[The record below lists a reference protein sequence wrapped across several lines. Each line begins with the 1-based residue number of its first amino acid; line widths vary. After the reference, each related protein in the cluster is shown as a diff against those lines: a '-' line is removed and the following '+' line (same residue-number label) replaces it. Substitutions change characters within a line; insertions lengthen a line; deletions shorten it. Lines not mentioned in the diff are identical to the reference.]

1 VINHQ
6 KSFSPNSS
14 RSRERLQPSGKSN
27 SCDISDNSLVNNLSA
42 NNLRQLHNG
51 LHQPSNPA
59 KTTHQNHLNLNA
71 YQNQLTIQNHVQKTN
86 IIHNSRSKN
95 LKSNTIWYNGDEQNR
110 SNSADVNTLS
120 KLYLKVSSKQSNM
133 S

>member
-1 VINHQ
+1 M
-6 KSFSPNSS
+6 
-14 RSRERLQPSGKSN
+14 
-27 SCDISDNSLVNNLSA
+27 VNNLSA

-120 KLYLKVSSKQSNM
+120 KLYLIVSIKQSNM
-133 S
+133 R

>member
-1 VINHQ
+1 MNHQ

-27 SCDISDNSLVNNLSA
+27 SCDASDNSLVNNLNA
-42 NNLRQLHNG
+42 NNLKQLHNS
-51 LHQPSNPA
+51 LHHQSNA
-59 KTTHQNHLNLNA
+59 NKASHQNHLNLNTHF
-71 YQNQLTIQNHVQKTN
+71 NQLTTQSHGQKAN

-110 SNSADVNTLS
+110 SNSADVHTIS
-120 KLYLKVSSKQSNM
+120 KLKFLNF
-133 S
+133 